1 MSLIVI
7 QVTST
12 EVRSPRFNIAWEH
25 DGTEEQ
31 IAEVTNNVK
40 GAALIAIGEN
50 WEVVPNDIV
59 FEVVRTFMG

>member
-7 QVTST
+7 QITST

-31 IAEVTNNVK
+31 IAKATNNVK
-40 GAALIAIGEN
+40 GAALIAIGES
-50 WEVVPNDIV
+50 WKVVPNDVV
-59 FEVVRTFMG
+59 FEVVRT